1 MAQLIQDLPQPE
13 SYDANSSWLLIEH
26 DNVLYKVQA
35 SVFLDSYA
43 LQSEYI
49 DTAYRAIS
57 FQDSTFSFSRD
68 YLLSDQSSFCLSLE
82 FGEKIKFPSAT
93 LIKNAGETNCK
104 LLTFEGLLDIPIDTT
119 SDVLNL
125 SKYSTQNGRTS
136 NVVGT
141 ISLSSTQSSIT
152 IGQLKLENVS
162 ELPAVQSGYV
172 CAKIQA
178 RAINV

>member
-57 FQDSTFSFSRD
+57 FQGSTVSFSRD
-68 YLLSDQSSFCLSLE
+68 YLLSTQSSFVLNLE

-119 SDVLNL
+119 SNVLNL
-125 SKYSTQNGRTS
+125 SVYSTQDGRTS
-136 NVVGT
+136 NLVGT
-141 ISLSSTQSSIT
+141 IFLSSAQSTIT
-152 IGQLKLENVS
+152 IGQLRFENVS
-162 ELPAVQSGYV
+162 ELPALQSGYV

-178 RAINV
+178 RTINA